1 MLKKIIIN
9 ADDFG
14 ISKGTNI
21 AIIKGSKNGIIN
33 STSIMINVLELN
45 DESKDFLYNAD
56 IDLGLHLNLTN
67 EYPVSNPK
75 DIDLLVDK
83 NGTFKNG
90 FINPSLSPFRLQI
103 IQKDIP
109 ITIAVN
115 SIQA

>member
-56 IDLGLHLNLTN
+56 IDLVKQRDIEYKVFKDLN
-67 EYPVSNPK
+67 
-75 DIDLLVDK
+75 DLK
-83 NGTFKNG
+83 KE
-90 FINPSLSPFRLQI
+90 I
-103 IQKDIP
+103 IK
-109 ITIAVN
+109 
-115 SIQA
+115 